1 MGLEVYSYVGV
12 PYESNLLRAFYSEK
26 ARCILLYRNQKMN
39 IIEVK
44 NLTFSYDGERNV
56 LDGLNLS
63 VKKGEFIAIVGR
75 NGSGKSTLARHFNAL
90 NLPSCGS
97 VVVCGFDT
105 RKNPFE
111 IRKRAGMVFQN
122 PDNQMVASLV
132 EDEVAFAP
140 ENLGVEP
147 EEIRKRVD
155 ESLETVGMS
164 DMALRPTAN
173 LSGGEKQRVAIAG
186 VIAMQPEIIIL
197 DEATAMLD
205 PKGRREVMEAIHR
218 INNAGTTVIH
228 ITHHMEEAAM
238 AERVIVMDNGTIALD
253 ATPSEVF
260 AQTKLLK
267 LSGLD
272 VPLMAQ
278 LSALLRESGVDI
290 SEKILSVDEMLDE
303 LVKIKNDKI

>member
-1 MGLEVYSYVGV
+1 M
-12 PYESNLLRAFYSEK
+12 
-26 ARCILLYRNQKMN
+26 
-39 IIEVK
+39 
-44 NLTFSYDGERNV
+44 
-56 LDGLNLS
+56 
-63 VKKGEFIAIVGR
+63 
-75 NGSGKSTLARHFNAL
+75 
-90 NLPSCGS
+90 
-97 VVVCGFDT
+97 
-105 RKNPFE
+105 
-111 IRKRAGMVFQN
+111 
-122 PDNQMVASLV
+122 
-132 EDEVAFAP
+132 
-140 ENLGVEP
+140 
-147 EEIRKRVD
+147 
-155 ESLETVGMS
+155 
-164 DMALRPTAN
+164 
-173 LSGGEKQRVAIAG
+173 AIAG

-205 PKGRREVMEAIHR
+205 PKGRREVMEAIRR

-260 AQTKLLK
+260 ARTKLLK

-290 SEKILSVDEMLDE
+290 PEKILSVDEMLDE